1 MMEEAQSRDIIVNKS
16 LYIGHEQQPIY
27 KIFNEKI
34 NRMPRTGP
42 TRESQ
47 KPYSKDNE
55 RT

>member
-1 MMEEAQSRDIIVNKS
+1 MALFVDKH

-34 NRMPRTGP
+34 NRVPRTEP

-47 KPYSKDNE
+47 RPYSKDNG
-55 RT
+55 RIR